1 MLRRFGNVDTINID
15 LSVQKPNRCS
25 KSGQVKNIFRIKGCG
40 RNGMSD
46 LTEKMKGRLFHLFE
60 NDAVITSTLI
70 DESLKQLTSQN
81 IEGGQL

>member
-1 MLRRFGNVDTINID
+1 MLRRFGNFDNMNID
-15 LSVQKPNRCS
+15 TSVQKPSRFS
-25 KSGQVKNIFRIKGCG
+25 KAGQVKNIFRIKGCG

-46 LTEKMKGRLFHLFE
+46 LTGKVKGRHFHLFE

-70 DESLKQLTSQN
+70 DESLKQLTPQN